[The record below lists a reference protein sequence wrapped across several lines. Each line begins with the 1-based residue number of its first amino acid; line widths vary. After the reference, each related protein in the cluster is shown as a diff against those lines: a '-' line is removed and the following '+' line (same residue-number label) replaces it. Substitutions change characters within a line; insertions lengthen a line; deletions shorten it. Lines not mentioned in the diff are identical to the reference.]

1 MFYFIIKQIVYRKFA
16 PKCSVC
22 QFPIMPEIGQDE
34 TVRFVALDRSFHVQC
49 YRCEVSIL
57 SFIYYKK
64 EYSYLFQKI
73 SFLCF
78 I

>member
-1 MFYFIIKQIVYRKFA
+1 MFHRQFA

-22 QFPIMPEIGQDE
+22 QLPIMPEAGQDE

-57 SFIYYKK
+57 AFKLFNYYTNKNVFFI
-64 EYSYLFQKI
+64 
-73 SFLCF
+73 F
-78 I
+78 INL